1 MSYGSCRRRE
11 CMVDI
16 GSRCG
21 RVGVGLVVEEGL
33 GSLGGCF
40 NIFGLT
46 RALPIYKICGRKL

>member
-1 MSYGSCRRRE
+1 
-11 CMVDI
+11 MVDI